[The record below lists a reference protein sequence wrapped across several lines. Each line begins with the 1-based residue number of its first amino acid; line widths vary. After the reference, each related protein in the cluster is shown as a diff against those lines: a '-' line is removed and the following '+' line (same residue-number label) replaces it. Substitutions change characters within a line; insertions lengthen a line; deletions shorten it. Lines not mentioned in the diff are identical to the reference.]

1 MKAYKYKNSRWSQ
14 NTGAG
19 WNRCLAQGHPPAHQ
33 AMLAAAGGSGDSQG
47 TQVPCGAWSTD

>member
-19 WNRCLAQGHPPAHQ
+19 WNRCLAQGRPPAHQ